1 MYIRDQRLVYCYNNN
16 GECYYVRSEKA
27 IPTGGKL
34 NLRYEFEKTGQEK
47 FGAGG
52 LGRLYIND
60 EKVGEGEIPHTVRYT
75 YAFDE
80 TFDLG
85 IDTGTPVTDEYKAN
99 AQFTGIIEKVVVDL
113 SGERHLDAET
123 ETKMIMKKQ

>member
-1 MYIRDQRLVYCYNNN
+1 MFCYNNN
-16 GECYYVRSEKA
+16 GECYYVRSQET
-27 IPTGGKL
+27 IPTGIKS
-34 NLRYEFEKTGQEK
+34 NLRFEFEKTGQEK

-52 LGRLYIND
+52 IGRLYIND
-60 EKVGEGEIPHTVRYT
+60 DKVGEAKIPHTVRYT

-85 IDTGTPVTDEYKAN
+85 VDTGTSVTNEYKAN
-99 AQFTGIIEKVVVDL
+99 TKFTGIIEKVVVDI
-113 SGERHLDAET
+113 SGERHIDVDT